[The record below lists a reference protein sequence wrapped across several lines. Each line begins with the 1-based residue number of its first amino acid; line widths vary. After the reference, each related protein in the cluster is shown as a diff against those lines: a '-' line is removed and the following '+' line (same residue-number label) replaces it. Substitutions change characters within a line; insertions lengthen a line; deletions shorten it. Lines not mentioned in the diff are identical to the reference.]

1 MWHNNKKVT
10 RTFTSRHSQNC
21 HAIISTIAGWK
32 KVRTGNTDGVT
43 NVFAILTTANAHDRT
58 VDVYIANNVI
68 EQVVM
73 K

>member
-32 KVRTGNTDGVT
+32 KVKTGNDGGVT
-43 NVFAILTTANAHDRT
+43 NVFTILTAANAHNKT
-58 VDVYIANNVI
+58 VDVFIDNNVI
-68 EQVVM
+68 ERVVM
-73 K
+73 R

>member
-1 MWHNNKKVT
+1 MWHSNKKVT

-32 KVRTGNTDGVT
+32 KVKTGNTDGVT
-43 NVFAILTTANAHDRT
+43 NVFSVLATAHANNRT
-58 VDVYIANNVI
+58 VDVYIVSNVI
-68 EQVVM
+68 ERVVM